1 MRIRSQFYILV
12 FGIVVV
18 PLLVFAGLLAMQE
31 GRESPVVEVPGY
43 DEVAEL
49 AGGSFDRDSW
59 ERLADYV
66 AHKPPTMEFTV
77 LDPERRVVF
86 STMSG
91 HPVGDLVSDEAL
103 LGYMRETSGDYFYQI
118 DSPVRS
124 SDGGLLVLTRIER
137 SERLRPPNPFSRFF
151 SSFAVL
157 LAALF
162 LFSAGMAVLIARS
175 ITQSVLALDAATR
188 RIAAGELERNVE
200 VRGSNEITSLASSLN
215 AMRLALKDDLARRS
229 RFIMGVTHDLK
240 TPLALIKGY
249 AEAIGD
255 GMDDGADTRERYVG
269 IIGSKVD
276 QLAGMIDDLIDFV
289 RVDSGEWR
297 ERLERAPLAPFLRG
311 LCRRLEEDA
320 VLLGRRAE
328 SSIALPDDL
337 AVPFDERLITR
348 ALENIVNNAL
358 RYTEPGGLVR
368 VAAWLERGADGG
380 DRVAIEVSDDGPGI
394 GEGELPL
401 IFDPFYRG
409 SGSRR
414 EQGMGLGLSVVKG
427 VVESH
432 GWELSVRS
440 RPGEGSAFRI
450 DAPLR

>member
-1 MRIRSQFYILV
+1 
-12 FGIVVV
+12 
-18 PLLVFAGLLAMQE
+18 
-31 GRESPVVEVPGY
+31 
-43 DEVAEL
+43 
-49 AGGSFDRDSW
+49 
-59 ERLADYV
+59 
-66 AHKPPTMEFTV
+66 
-77 LDPERRVVF
+77 
-86 STMSG
+86 
-91 HPVGDLVSDEAL
+91 
-103 LGYMRETSGDYFYQI
+103 
-118 DSPVRS
+118 
-124 SDGGLLVLTRIER
+124 
-137 SERLRPPNPFSRFF
+137 
-151 SSFAVL
+151 
-157 LAALF
+157 
-162 LFSAGMAVLIARS
+162 MAVLIARS

-188 RIAAGELERNVE
+188 RIAAGELERPVE

-255 GMDDGADTRERYVG
+255 GMDDGAGTRERYVG

-289 RVDSGEWR
+289 KVDSGEWR
-297 ERLERAPLAPFLRG
+297 ERLELKPLAPFLRG
-311 LCRRLEEDA
+311 LCRRLEADA

-328 SSIALPDDL
+328 SSIELPEDL

-348 ALENIVNNAL
+348 AIENIVNNAL

-368 VAAWLERGADGG
+368 VSARVERGGDGG
-380 DRVAIEVSDDGPGI
+380 ERVALEISDDGPGI
-394 GEGELPL
+394 GDGELPL

-432 GWELSVRS
+432 GWALSARS
-440 RPGEGSAFRI
+440 EPGRGSAFRI
-450 DAPLR
+450 EAPLR

>member
-1 MRIRSQFYILV
+1 MKIRSQFYILV

-18 PLLVFAGLLAMQE
+18 PLLAFAGLLAMQG
-31 GRESPVVEVPGY
+31 GRESSVVQVPGY
-43 DEVAEL
+43 DEVAAL
-49 AGGSFDRDSW
+49 AGGSFDRASW
-59 ERLADYV
+59 ERLADYM

-77 LDPERRVVF
+77 LDPERRVAF
-86 STMSG
+86 STISG
-91 HPVGDLVSDEAL
+91 HKVGDLVSDEAL